1 MPGQH
6 CDMTAVIEQTLGCGE
21 RVGAFMIEKN
31 WMDVGRVEELQLAQG
46 KEA

>member
-1 MPGQH
+1 
-6 CDMTAVIEQTLGCGE
+6 MTAVIEQTLERGE

-31 WMDVGRVEELQLAQG
+31 WMDVGRIDELQRAQG